1 MKVQIHSFDELKSDF
16 GERPKGKTTAVN
28 SVALNLSVE
37 QGALVC
43 RASETDP
50 GGSVLMNPAATT
62 PVRQITREATIRLT
76 PQDLKALFAA
86 ALAQNLVT
94 LSVAVPS
101 TGTPAR

>member
-1 MKVQIHSFDELKSDF
+1 MKIQIHSFDELKSDF
-16 GERPKGKTTAVN
+16 GERPKGKTTTVN
-28 SVALNLSVE
+28 SAALNLSVE

-62 PVRQITREATIRLT
+62 PVRQIAREATIRFT
-76 PQDLKALFAA
+76 PEDLKTLFAA

>member
-1 MKVQIHSFDELKSDF
+1 MKIQIHSFDELRSDF
-16 GERPKGKTTAVN
+16 GERPKGKTTAVS

-62 PVRQITREATIRLT
+62 PIRQITREATIRFT
-76 PQDLKALFAA
+76 PEDLKTLFAA

-101 TGTPAR
+101 TETAAR